1 MNIPAIVR
9 VLLIFILIVTLIR
22 KRLSLGNAFFIGST
36 LLGFIFGMNV
46 LKIAVSMWHS
56 LTQPKTMS
64 LALIVSLIL
73 VLSHSLEEAGQLERM
88 LATFQGLV
96 KSSRLRL
103 AMFPALIGLLPM
115 PGGAIFSAPMVK
127 EIGKYFDIK
136 PERLSYINYW
146 FRHIWEYWW
155 PLYPGVLLTTTLSD
169 LNIWVFVLFLFPI
182 TIIAAAAGYYP
193 IRNCDWVEHHNR
205 KEDPAQRKSWKSL
218 VRLLLPIAIVIIG
231 GLGLGF
237 ILEHLFR
244 DIGFHKIS
252 REMGLI
258 IALICSILWV
268 WHENRFNLQTRLS
281 ILKRKQLI
289 FMTYMIASILI
300 FKGILEDSRA
310 ISAIGKELLHLNI
323 PLVSIT
329 VLLPFLVGMV
339 TGLTIAFVGTTFPI
353 IISLTHT
360 FGVQDHMIPY
370 MMLGL
375 VSGFSGVLLSPL
387 HLCLLLSNEYFNV
400 DLGAVY
406 KFLFFP
412 CLCLL
417 VASLV
422 YFYTMNYLMW

>member
-1 MNIPAIVR
+1 MSIPAIAR
-9 VLLIFILIVTLIR
+9 VLLIFVLIVILIR
-22 KRLSLGNAFFIGST
+22 KKFSLGNAFFLGST
-36 LLGFIFGMNV
+36 ALGLIFGMNP
-46 LKIAVSMWHS
+46 LKIAISMWHS

-73 VLSHSLEEAGQLERM
+73 VLSHSLEQAGQLERM
-88 LATFQGLV
+88 LVSFQNFI

-127 EIGKYFDIK
+127 EIGKHLDIK

-155 PLYPGVLLTTTLSD
+155 PLYPGVLLTTTLAD
-169 LNIWVFVLFLFPI
+169 LNIWLFVAFLFPI
-182 TIIAAAAGYYP
+182 TIVAVTAGYYP
-193 IRNCDWVEHHNR
+193 IRDCDWVEHYNGTLEAGE
-205 KEDPAQRKSWKSL
+205 KKSWTSML
-218 VRLLLPIAIVIIG
+218 RLLLPIAIVIIG

-237 ILEHLFR
+237 VLVHIFEDSGL
-244 DIGFHKIS
+244 HKIS
-252 REMGLI
+252 RETGLI
-258 IALICSILWV
+258 VALICSILWV
-268 WHENRFNLQTRLS
+268 WHENSFGLQTRIS

-300 FKGILEDSRA
+300 FKGILEDSHA
-310 ISAIGKELLHLNI
+310 ISAIGKELLRLNI

-339 TGLTIAFVGTTFPI
+339 AGITIAFVGTTFPI
-353 IISLTHT
+353 IISLTNT
-360 FGVQDHMIPY
+360 FGVQNHIIAY

-387 HLCLLLSNEYFNV
+387 HLCLLLSNEYFNA

-406 KFLFFP
+406 KYLLFP
-412 CLCLL
+412 CGSLL
-417 VASLV
+417 LAGLG
-422 YFYTMNYLMW
+422 YFYTINYFLG